1 MITIIISI
9 LIIIECFVTLLF
21 FAEFVDEDTPFYPI
35 IHAWETLEEEE
46 INVVGRIIAIIPVTI
61 LALPSI
67 IIAYFGLFLLHAI
80 TFMCKAYKFIFRK
93 RS

>member
-1 MITIIISI
+1 MITIIISV
-9 LIIIECFVTLLF
+9 LIVIECFITLLC

-35 IHAWETLEEEE
+35 THAWETLEEEE
-46 INVVGRIIAIIPVTI
+46 INIVGKVIAIIPITI

-67 IIAYFGLFLLHAI
+67 IIAYFGLFLLNAI
-80 TFMCKAYKFIFRK
+80 TVICKAYKFIFRK